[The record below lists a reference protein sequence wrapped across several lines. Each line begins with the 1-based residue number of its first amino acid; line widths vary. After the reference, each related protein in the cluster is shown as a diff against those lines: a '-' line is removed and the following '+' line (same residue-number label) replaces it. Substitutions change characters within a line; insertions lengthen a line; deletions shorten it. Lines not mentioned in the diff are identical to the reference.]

1 MIMFFWHVH
10 SYIIRLR
17 DVTFF
22 EKWYDCENDTWH
34 PLAKILEL
42 LLHGFSLVVFLY
54 HKESD
59 DSAKASTSARDGHNQ
74 D

>member
-1 MIMFFWHVH
+1 MIMFFWYVH
-10 SYIIRLR
+10 SYIIRLH

-34 PLAKILEL
+34 PLAP
-42 LLHGFSLVVFLY
+42 LVAFLY
-54 HKESD
+54 HKKSD
-59 DSAKASTSARDGHNQ
+59 DSAKASTSARDSHNQ